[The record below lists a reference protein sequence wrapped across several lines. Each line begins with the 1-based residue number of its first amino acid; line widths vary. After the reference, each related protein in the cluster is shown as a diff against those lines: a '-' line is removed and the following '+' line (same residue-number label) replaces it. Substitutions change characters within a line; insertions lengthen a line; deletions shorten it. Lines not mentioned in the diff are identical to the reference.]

1 MNAPVE
7 EAKNVKG
14 GKGGKAAAATAETT
28 LLIRKIWSLMMS
40 ARTTLFWETPLSKSL
55 SSTTRLV
62 QD

>member
-28 LLIRKIWSLMMS
+28 LDKEDLELD
-40 ARTTLFWETPLSKSL
+40 EEC
-55 SSTTRLV
+55 
-62 QD
+62 